1 MDVGML
7 FAIGPV
13 QAHYALDYHDYRRAD
28 VTSKVGIPD
37 RR

>member
-1 MDVGML
+1 ML
-7 FAIGPV
+7 AVGPV
-13 QAHYALDYHDYRRAD
+13 EMHYALDYHDYRQAD